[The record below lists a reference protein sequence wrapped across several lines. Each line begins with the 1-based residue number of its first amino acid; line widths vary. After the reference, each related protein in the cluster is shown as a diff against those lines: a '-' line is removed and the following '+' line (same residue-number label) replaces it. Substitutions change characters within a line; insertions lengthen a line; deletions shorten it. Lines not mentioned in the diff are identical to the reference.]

1 MVNWWLCKALVLVQ
15 RDQQQGHGC
24 RDPDK
29 EVRAHRACSNTES
42 ALGDISIHF
51 RDQWITEVLV
61 QDNSEVAR

>member
-1 MVNWWLCKALVLVQ
+1 MVNWRLCKALVLVQ

-29 EVRAHRACSNTES
+29 EVRAHWVCSNTES
-42 ALGDISIHF
+42 ALRDISIHF
-51 RDQWITEVLV
+51 RDQRIAEVLV